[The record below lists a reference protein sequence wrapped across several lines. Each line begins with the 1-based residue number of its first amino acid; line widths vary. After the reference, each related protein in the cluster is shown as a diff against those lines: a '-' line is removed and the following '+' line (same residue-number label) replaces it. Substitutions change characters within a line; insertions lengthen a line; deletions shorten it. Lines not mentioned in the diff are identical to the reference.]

1 MTSNKLKLE
10 IPSRCIYLKLVETA
24 FWRYV
29 KINNLEGQIDSDYIV
44 LALVEG
50 VVNAIKHGNKND
62 IKKKVGVSLILEK
75 NIFKII
81 IEDRGTGFNPDMIID
96 PTLEEN
102 LSNKNGRG
110 IFIMKKLMD
119 NISYIFEGNRT
130 TLIMEKEI
138 NISRGV

>member
-1 MTSNKLKLE
+1 MSSNKLKLE

-110 IFIMKKLMD
+110 IFIMKELMD